1 MSTAARTPTCAAR
14 PAADVATTEVRQTIV
29 LGLGN
34 PLLTDDS
41 IGLRVVDRLRPALA
55 GRPGVELA
63 EDYWGGLRLME
74 RLVGYDRAILI
85 DAQRSGAP
93 PGRVSILGAEA
104 PPTRHANSAHDVDLW
119 TALEFGRHAGFKL
132 PRPGDIRIV
141 AIEAAEVEAFGEEC
155 TPAVAASVPRAA
167 ELVQSLLTDWR

>member
-1 MSTAARTPTCAAR
+1 MSTAARTPTWAVRSAAGV
-14 PAADVATTEVRQTIV
+14 AATETLRTIV

-41 IGLRVVDRLRPALA
+41 VGLRVVDHLRPALA
-55 GRPGVELA
+55 GRPGLELA

-74 RLVGYDRAILI
+74 RLVGYDRAIII
-85 DAQRSGAP
+85 DAQRSSAP
-93 PGRVSILGAEA
+93 PGTVSILPAEA
-104 PPTRHANSAHDVDLW
+104 PPTRHGNSAHDVDLW

-132 PRPGDIRIV
+132 PQTGDIRIV

-155 TPAVAASVPRAA
+155 TPAVAAGVPRAA
-167 ELVQSLLTDWR
+167 ELVQSLLTEWR

>member
-1 MSTAARTPTCAAR
+1 MSTAAPTPSCAVQST
-14 PAADVATTEVRQTIV
+14 ADVATAETPRTIV

-41 IGLRVVDRLRPALA
+41 VGLRVVERLRPALTD
-55 GRPGVELA
+55 RPGLALA

-74 RLVGYDRAILI
+74 RLVGYDRAII
-85 DAQRSGAP
+85 VDAQRSGAV
-93 PGRVSILGAEA
+93 PGSIRILAAQA
-104 PPTRHANSAHDVDLW
+104 PPTRHGNSAHDVDLW

-132 PRPGDIRIV
+132 PLPGDMRIV
-141 AIEAAEVEAFGEEC
+141 AIEAAEVEAFSERC

-167 ELVQSLLTDWR
+167 ELVQSLLTEWR